1 MGALPVNKRV
11 YTVGIIVFPGA
22 DLLDFTGPHG
32 VLSHVSYNNNPVT
45 PEHVFNIELIA
56 AKEEITASDPI
67 TIKRHRSIADAR
79 GQLENYDILIVPGG
93 PLPVIQGIIDS
104 NGEEYQFI
112 KAFIDTSKNEER
124 ILMSV
129 CSGAFILGATGILA
143 GKTATTH
150 SLALDGL
157 KDICDEASRKLG
169 GGNTKVMKAR
179 YVDGGLT
186 KAGMRVITSG
196 GISCGFDASLYL
208 ASLKTD
214 DSASNFAAM
223 VLEYIAPV

>member
-1 MGALPVNKRV
+1 MAATSQRV
-11 YTVGIIVFPGA
+11 YDVGILLFPGA

-32 VLSHVSYNNNPVT
+32 VLSHVSYNNNPVA
-45 PEHVFNIELIA
+45 PEHVFKIRFIA
-56 AKEEITASDPI
+56 AHEEITASDPV
-67 TIKRHRSIADAR
+67 TIKRHISVADAR
-79 GQLENYDILIVPGG
+79 KELDNFDVLIVPGG
-93 PLPVIQGIIDS
+93 PLPIVQGVIDS

-112 KAFIDTSKNEER
+112 KSYITESKNEER

-129 CSGAFILGATGILA
+129 CSGAFILASTGILA

-157 KDICDEASRKLG
+157 KDMCQETTKKLG
-169 GGNTKVMKAR
+169 GGDTKVMRAR
-179 YVDGGLT
+179 YIDGGLT
-186 KAGMRVITSG
+186 KSGMRVITSG

-208 ASLKTD
+208 ASLKT
-214 DSASNFAAM
+214 SEGASNFAAM

>member
-1 MGALPVNKRV
+1 MTSIPQRV
-11 YTVGIIVFPGA
+11 YDVGILIFPGA

-45 PEHVFNIELIA
+45 PEHVFKIQLIA
-56 AKEEITASDPI
+56 ATEEVTASDPI
-67 TIKRHRSIADAR
+67 TVKRHISIDDAR
-79 GQLENYDILIVPGG
+79 KQLENFDILIVPGG
-93 PLPVIQGIIDS
+93 PLPIIQGLVNA
-104 NGEEYQFI
+104 NGPEFQFV
-112 KAFIDTSKNEER
+112 KAFIHNSKNEER

-129 CSGAFILGATGILA
+129 CSGAFVLGATGVLA

-157 KDICDEASRKLG
+157 KDICQEATQKLG
-169 GGNTKVMKAR
+169 GGDTKVMKAR

-186 KAGMRVITSG
+186 KSGMRVITSG

-208 ASLKTD
+208 ASLKTSE
-214 DSASNFAAM
+214 SASNFAAM